1 MSSTTSP
8 SSLRLRPS
16 AVYSGRGFSRI
27 LTIVVGES
35 PAAAFFLGVLSPTAA
50 PAKPP
55 LCTTPCFPPP
65 LGGGF
70 ATPFPNPVLATV
82 PRTPLAPPVPFPYP
96 SPPGNAG
103 EPRRLMFV
111 VLLGFPLPGR
121 PFGSPNP
128 PVCTLFTGAVTVAG
142 AALPVPKLL
151 TFTSSRERFGPLVG
165 VFSFASNTLCV
176 VISGAFTSNC
186 FTFG

>member
-8 SSLRLRPS
+8 SSLRVRPS
-16 AVYSGRGFSRI
+16 AVYCGRGLSRMS
-27 LTIVVGES
+27 TIVVGDS
-35 PAAAFFLGVLSPTAA
+35 LADAFFFGVLSAA
-50 PAKPP
+50 LASAKPP

-65 LGGGF
+65 PDGGV

-82 PRTPLAPPVPFPYP
+82 PRTPLLPPVPFPYP

-128 PVCTLFTGAVTVAG
+128 PVCTLLTGAVTVAG
-142 AALPVPKLL
+142 AALPVLKLL
-151 TFTSSRERFGPLVG
+151 TFTSSRGRFGPLIG
-165 VFSFASNTLCV
+165 VLSFASNTVCV
-176 VISGAFTSNC
+176 VSSGAFTSNC
-186 FTFG
+186 LTFG